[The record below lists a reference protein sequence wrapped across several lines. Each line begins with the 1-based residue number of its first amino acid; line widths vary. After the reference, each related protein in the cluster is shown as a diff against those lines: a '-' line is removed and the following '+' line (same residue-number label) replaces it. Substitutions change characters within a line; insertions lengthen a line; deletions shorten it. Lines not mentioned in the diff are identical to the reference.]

1 MVGVKNLNKNEL
13 EYHGGNTKTKSID
26 HDHEH
31 HSHAHHRKANPN
43 EGDVIAEIFTPVAR
57 ALHQRDANKV
67 ARGASA
73 NRSR

>member
-1 MVGVKNLNKNEL
+1 MITNTTD
-13 EYHGGNTKTKSID
+13 HG
-26 HDHEH
+26 
-31 HSHAHHRKANPN
+31 HAHHRKANPN